1 MSELTS
7 QNTAAGLGKNQ
18 KLIDNI
24 NLIDHFL
31 TWKILVPAD
40 MRKVFEFFSNA
51 QNLQL
56 ITLKKLNFKILSPIL
71 IEKKNGTLIDYRI
84 RLFGISFNCKTL
96 ISAWKPERRFVDEQL
111 RALFEIDPYS

>member
-1 MSELTS
+1 MGELTS

-31 TWKILVPAD
+31 TRKILVPVD

-51 QNLQL
+51 QNLEL
-56 ITLKKLNFKILSPIL
+56 ITPKELNLKN
-71 IEKKNGTLIDYRI
+71 IESHPN
-84 RLFGISFNCKTL
+84 
-96 ISAWKPERRFVDEQL
+96 
-111 RALFEIDPYS
+111 

>member
-1 MSELTS
+1 MGELTS

-31 TWKILVPAD
+31 TRKILVPVD

-51 QNLQL
+51 QNLEL
-56 ITLKKLNFKILSPIL
+56 ITPKELNLKNIESHPNWNEEWDIDWLQNSIIRNFI
-71 IEKKNGTLIDYRI
+71 
-84 RLFGISFNCKTL
+84 
-96 ISAWKPERRFVDEQL
+96 
-111 RALFEIDPYS
+111 